1 MSSHHYRSTI
11 LARAGLLALGF
22 VLSGCGPV
30 AEPPKV
36 DAAAK
41 CYEIRDAYCNRGQTC
56 NEQTGQPD
64 PQFLSSCKS
73 SFSDKTNCSQYTE
86 IIGKPESCLDE
97 VNATP
102 CDLFDP
108 IKGIPLPA
116 SCKAKNLFE

>member
-1 MSSHHYRSTI
+1 MSSTRSSI
-11 LARAGLLALGF
+11 VRAASFALTLALA
-22 VLSGCGPV
+22 GCSAPV
-30 AEPPKV
+30 EPHV

-41 CYEIRDAYCNRGQTC
+41 CYEVRDAYCNRGQTC
-56 NEQTGQPD
+56 NEQTGAPD
-64 PQFLSSCKS
+64 PEFLSSCKS
-73 SFSDKTNCSQYTE
+73 GFSDKTNCSQYTE

-116 SCKAKNLFE
+116 SCKAKNLFQ